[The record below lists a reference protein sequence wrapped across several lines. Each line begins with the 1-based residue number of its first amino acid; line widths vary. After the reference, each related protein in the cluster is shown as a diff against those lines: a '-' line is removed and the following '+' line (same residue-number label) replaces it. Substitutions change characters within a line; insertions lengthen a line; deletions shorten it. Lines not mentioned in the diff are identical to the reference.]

1 MQNNPGPK
9 PCNLVPKTLTTT
21 PQPTTMCNR
30 VQPCAT
36 YSCAPHNHVQPCAT
50 MCHHVQ
56 PRATMCNAPMCYP
69 CAQPCATMCTHVQC
83 TDVLPM
89 CTLCKAPM
97 CHDITIHEL
106 LHVKLTSNN
115 KITTLQ
121 TPAPVPAPKTNQN
134 LTPQPIS
141 TKLNQSCIRH
151 TPHGFHIRIHF
162 PRSNLISIRR
172 LNSHIRQKIS
182 L

>member
-83 TDVLPM
+83 TDVLPT
-89 CTLCKAPM
+89 CTLCKAPL
-97 CHDITIHEL
+97 CQDITIHEL
-106 LHVKLTSNN
+106 LHVKPHQKTLFGPETCILPLTASVSQVYGP
-115 KITTLQ
+115 TSC
-121 TPAPVPAPKTNQN
+121 PA
-134 LTPQPIS
+134 S
-141 TKLNQSCIRH
+141 S
-151 TPHGFHIRIHF
+151 F
-162 PRSNLISIRR
+162 
-172 LNSHIRQKIS
+172 
-182 L
+182 

>member
-1 MQNNPGPK
+1 M
-9 PCNLVPKTLTTT
+9 
-21 PQPTTMCNR
+21 
-30 VQPCAT
+30 
-36 YSCAPHNHVQPCAT
+36 QPCAT

-106 LHVKLTSNN
+106 LHVKPTSKN

-121 TPAPVPAPKTNQN
+121 TPAPVPAPKNQPKLN
-134 LTPQPIS
+134 ASTHLNQAQPILHPS
-141 TKLNQSCIRH
+141 YTARVPYPHPFSAEQSNFHPPAQQPHPPENLPLNHIYFHPLAHQ
-151 TPHGFHIRIHF
+151 PH
-162 PRSNLISIRR
+162 L
-172 LNSHIRQKIS
+172 Q
-182 L
+182 